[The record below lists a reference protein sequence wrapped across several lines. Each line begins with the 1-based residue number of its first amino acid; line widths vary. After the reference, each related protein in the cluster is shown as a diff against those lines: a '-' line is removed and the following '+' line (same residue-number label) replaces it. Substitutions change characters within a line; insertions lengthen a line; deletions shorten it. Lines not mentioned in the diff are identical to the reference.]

1 MAHVT
6 ISDALRAVAL
16 DPTEDLETALD
27 RYYAPGYVHRAEGRE
42 MDRAAFRQM
51 VIAIRGQIQGGTVTV
66 LDEVVDGDHY
76 AERHRYRIT
85 MNDGTTA
92 QKEVVVFGRFASDGR
107 FAELGETGV
116 DIAENTTS
124 AGPRLPDPDP
134 ATIPLEVSTFLSAL
148 PPDPQVKML
157 TQSTGTVKPFI
168 QFARTLFTMLEL
180 PERTRELIILTTAEY
195 TDAGFVT
202 AQHVPIAQAAGVS
215 DETLRLIKE
224 RRLTDPSLS
233 AYDSLVMRFTAE
245 IAQRPTVSDELFAEA
260 REHLS
265 DREIVEVIQVAGYY
279 WTFGRVSTV
288 LQVPVTQV
296 YGEETV
302 TKLDAEKA

>member
-1 MAHVT
+1 MAHVR

-16 DPTEDLETALD
+16 YPTEDLETALD

-51 VIAIRGQIQGGTVTV
+51 VIAVRGQIRGGTVTV
-66 LDEVVDGDHY
+66 LDEVVDGDQY

-92 QKEVVVFGRFASDGR
+92 QKEVVVFGRFAPDGR

-116 DIAENTTS
+116 EIGDKSPSE
-124 AGPRLPDPDP
+124 GPRLPDPDP
-134 ATIPLEVSTFLSAL
+134 ATIPPEVSTFLSAL

-168 QFARTLFTMLEL
+168 QFARTLFTGLEL
-180 PERTRELIILTTAEY
+180 PERTRELVILTTAEY
-195 TDAGFVT
+195 TDCGFVT
-202 AQHVPIAQAAGVS
+202 AQHVPIARAAGVS
-215 DETLRLIKE
+215 DETRRLIKE

-233 AYDSLVMRFTAE
+233 AYDSLVMRFTAD

-296 YGEETV
+296 YGEETL
-302 TKLDAEKA
+302 TKLDAETA

>member
-1 MAHVT
+1 MANVR
-6 ISDALRAVAL
+6 ISDALLAVAL
-16 DPTEDLETALD
+16 NPTEDLETALD

-42 MDRAAFRQM
+42 LDWAAFRQ
-51 VIAIRGQIQGGTVTV
+51 VVVAVRGQIRGGTVTV
-66 LDEVVDGDHY
+66 LDEVVDGDQY

-92 QKEVVVFGRFASDGR
+92 QKEVVVFGRFAPDGR
-107 FAELGETGV
+107 FAELAETGV
-116 DIAENTTS
+116 DIGENSTS
-124 AGPRLPDPDP
+124 EGPRLPDPDP
-134 ATIPLEVSTFLSAL
+134 ATIPQEVSTFLNAL

-157 TQSTGTVKPFI
+157 THSTGTVKPFI
-168 QFARTLFTMLEL
+168 QFARTLFTGLEL
-180 PERTRELIILTTAEY
+180 PERTRELVILTTAEY
-195 TDAGFVT
+195 TDCDFVT
-202 AQHVPIAQAAGVS
+202 SQHVPMAQAAGVS
-215 DETLRLIKE
+215 DETIRLIGE
-224 RRLTDPSLS
+224 RRLTDPSLT
-233 AYDSLVMRFTAE
+233 AHDSLVLRFTAE
-245 IAQRPTVSDELFAEA
+245 ITQRPTVSDELFNEA

-302 TKLDAEKA
+302 IKLDPETA

>member
-1 MAHVT
+1 MEHVR

-27 RYYAPGYVHRAEGRE
+27 RYYAPDYVHRAEGRE

-51 VIAIRGQIQGGTVTV
+51 VIAIRGQIRGGTVTV
-66 LDEVVDGDHY
+66 LDEVVDGDQY

-92 QKEVVVFGRFASDGR
+92 QKEVLVFGRFAPDGR

-116 DIAENTTS
+116 DIEDRAAA

-134 ATIPLEVSTFLSAL
+134 ATIPLEVSSFLSAL

-157 TQSTGTVKPFI
+157 TLSTSTVKPFI
-168 QFARTLFTMLEL
+168 QFARTLFTALEL
-180 PERTRELIILTTAEY
+180 PERTRELVILTTAEY
-195 TDAGFVT
+195 TDCDFVT
-202 AQHVPIAQAAGVS
+202 AQHVPMARAAGVS
-215 DETLRLIKE
+215 DETRRLIGE
-224 RRLTDPSLS
+224 RRLTDPSLT
-233 AYDSLVMRFTAE
+233 AYDSLVMRLAAE
-245 IAQRPTVSDELFAEA
+245 ITQRPTVSDELFTEA
-260 REHLS
+260 REHLT
-265 DREIVEVIQVAGYY
+265 DREIVEVIQVVGYY
-279 WTFGRVSTV
+279 WTFGRVSTL
-288 LQVPVTQV
+288 LQVPLTEV

-302 TKLDAEKA
+302 TKLDDEAA